1 MNIQGNEMQV
11 DIEYQKSRDDTNATI
26 TVTQGSKVT
35 VLEYLGPNGKLDA
48 DIAYRKI
55 WSGEI
60 QI

>member
-1 MNIQGNEMQV
+1 MQV